1 MSGAW
6 LELDAVLRERLHDVL
21 HERPRPLT
29 EAELR
34 SLLEEGRACRLI
46 LGAELERL
54 EQRLAKL
61 DSDPSTSLGEIADAF
76 RRVHQFR
83 AHVDGLDRL
92 LAELDDRAGE
102 VRGAWREHVAPRPR
116 RDIGSTHT

>member
-1 MSGAW
+1 MAGAW
-6 LELDAVLRERLHDVL
+6 LELDAVLRERLQDVL

-46 LGAELERL
+46 LGAELDRL
-54 EQRLAKL
+54 EQRLRKF
-61 DSDPSTSLGEIADAF
+61 DGDPSSSLGEIADAF
-76 RRVHQFR
+76 RQVHDFR
-83 AHVDGLDRL
+83 AHVEGLDGL
-92 LAELDDRAGE
+92 LAELDDRARE
-102 VRGAWREHVAPRPR
+102 VRGAWREQVAQGPG

>member
-1 MSGAW
+1 MAGAW
-6 LELDAVLRERLHDVL
+6 LELDAVLRERLQDVL

-34 SLLEEGRACRLI
+34 RLLEEGRACRLI
-46 LGAELERL
+46 LGAELDRL
-54 EQRLAKL
+54 EQRLGKL
-61 DSDPSTSLGEIADAF
+61 DGDPSSSLGEIADAF
-76 RRVHQFR
+76 RQVHDFR

-92 LAELDDRAGE
+92 LAELDDRARE
-102 VRGAWREHVAPRPR
+102 VRGAWREHVAQRPQ